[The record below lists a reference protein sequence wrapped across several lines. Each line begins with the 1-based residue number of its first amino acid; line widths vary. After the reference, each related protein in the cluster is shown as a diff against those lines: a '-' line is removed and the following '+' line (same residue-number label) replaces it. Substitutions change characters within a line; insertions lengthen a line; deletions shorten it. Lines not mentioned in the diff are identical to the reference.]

1 MVFFGCIIAQFLEI
15 IFFCGFFW
23 GGEKRDLN
31 VFPPKPYRV
40 FGFGIFSFWKV
51 GFFLI
56 IFVLF
61 GFRFWIFSNFGD
73 NINVRFSEVLRYFFT
88 GVGILE
94 ELDDDES
101 EEVAGAE
108 ELDKDDGILL
118 VTEVAGVKEVFE
130 LNRRDMVAESG

>member
-1 MVFFGCIIAQFLEI
+1 
-15 IFFCGFFW
+15 
-23 GGEKRDLN
+23 
-31 VFPPKPYRV
+31 
-40 FGFGIFSFWKV
+40 V